1 MPCFNCTSR
10 VLRIF
15 LHDSLI
21 PSLQSLQQRQSL
33 QLQVRRP
40 VPLIS
45 TYPRLSSH
53 FSTVRRQRQ
62 SSFADA
68 DALTDDDYVP
78 FVLPSTSTRLEADKS
93 AGRALHLVNK
103 DKFFMHNRTGW
114 PPPVPKVATE
124 QSVDSWDGEPHI
136 EHTEQLDVGEFSTEW
151 GALEGVEEELLV
163 TSANESGDIT
173 GQTLSNL
180 PQSSGGGTLRAV
192 GKRPVVA
199 AKKKM
204 WLNKPVLSEEEEA
217 AKWAA
222 AEEERAARW
231 EKRWLE
237 KVSKAKAAREERDA
251 REESKRLDKLAE
263 LAATGE
269 VNTTKNERR
278 LMKLAAAGELKAAK
292 KKKRRLEQR
301 AKWAAVEEAAKKAG
315 VTGVEQGQ
323 VGECQY
329 EDIAKLAGDVEVTR
343 EEGQGQAENLQCE
356 TDMDAD
362 TAAGA
367 MVGAKAK
374 KYRKAGGRRAR
385 WWSEVLAYNAS
396 IRNSPIRR
404 PRSPTFKEAPPPI
417 SQSPEASTAN
427 PDPVTPYKKTHRGR
441 RALSATRRPSHFP
454 PPQNNYR
461 GRRFLPP
468 TQIFHSPPRER
479 KPHDPSLKYDRWN
492 LPMPK
497 FDVEP
502 TRLQQYIA
510 SRPRNEVERWKIEKA
525 NLYEKFKGAKWEPK
539 KKLSPA
545 ALDGIRALHKSHP
558 EYTTNRLSQLFEVD
572 PEAIKRVLKS
582 NWERDAATDEA
593 RMKRWAERGE
603 KVYQRWVNLGVVQTK
618 QSKKQVRDRRKE
630 REAKWGLQEDGNG
643 DMKVSLAAI
652 SGRIV

>member
-1 MPCFNCTSR
+1 M
-10 VLRIF
+10 L
-15 LHDSLI
+15 
-21 PSLQSLQQRQSL
+21 
-33 QLQVRRP
+33 
-40 VPLIS
+40 LIS

-78 FVLPSTSTRLEADKS
+78 FVFPSTSTHLKADES

-151 GALEGVEEELLV
+151 GALEGVEEESLV

-180 PQSSGGGTLRAV
+180 PQSSGGGGGTLRTV

-237 KVSKAKAAREERDA
+237 KASKAKAVREERDA
-251 REESKRLDKLAE
+251 RKESKRLDKLAE
-263 LAATGE
+263 
-269 VNTTKNERR
+269 
-278 LMKLAAAGELKAAK
+278 LAAAGELKAAK

-301 AKWAAVEEAAKKAG
+301 AKWAAVEEAANKAR
-315 VTGVEQGQ
+315 VTGGEQGQ
-323 VGECQY
+323 VGEGQY
-329 EDIAKLAGDVEVTR
+329 EDNAKLAGDVEVTQ

-356 TDMDAD
+356 TNMDAD

-367 MVGAKAK
+367 MAGAKAK
-374 KYRKAGGRRAR
+374 KHLTAGERRAR
-385 WWSEVLAYNAS
+385 WWSEALAYKAS
-396 IRNSPIRR
+396 NRKSPIRR
-404 PRSPTFKEAPPPI
+404 PRSPAFKEAPPPI

-441 RALSATRRPSHFP
+441 RAVSATRRPSHFP

-461 GRRFLPP
+461 SRRSLPP
-468 TQIFHSPPRER
+468 TQILHSPPRER
-479 KPHDPSLKYDRWN
+479 KPHDPSLKYDLWN
-492 LPMPK
+492 LPVPT
-497 FDVEP
+497 FDVGP

-510 SRPRNEVERWKIEKA
+510 SRPRNELERWKVEKA

-545 ALDGIRALHKSHP
+545 ALDGIRELHKSHP
-558 EYTTNRLSQLFEVD
+558 EYTTNKLSQLFEID
-572 PEAIKRVLKS
+572 PEAIKRVLRS

-593 RMKRWAERGE
+593 RMERWAKRGE
-603 KVYQRWVNLGVVQTK
+603 KVYRRWENLGVVQTK

-630 REAKWGLQEDGNG
+630 REAKWGPQEDRNG